1 MSDVEFFDIIDKDIA
16 TQFIKQFGG
25 VFLYD
30 YCEGAIYNY
39 GSSVFELTNNL
50 EELLKES
57 LDKNENLLFNL
68 KKIKN

>member
-16 TQFIKQFGG
+16 IQFIQQFGG

-30 YCEGAIYNY
+30 YCEGAIYSY

>member
-1 MSDVEFFDIIDKDIA
+1 MSDVEFFNIIDKDIA
-16 TQFIKQFGG
+16 TQFIKRFGG

-30 YCEGAIYNY
+30 YCEGAIYSY

>member
-16 TQFIKQFGG
+16 TQFIQQFGG

-30 YCEGAIYNY
+30 YCEGAIYSY
-39 GSSVFELTNNL
+39 GSLVFELTNNL

-57 LDKNENLLFNL
+57 LNKNENLLFNL